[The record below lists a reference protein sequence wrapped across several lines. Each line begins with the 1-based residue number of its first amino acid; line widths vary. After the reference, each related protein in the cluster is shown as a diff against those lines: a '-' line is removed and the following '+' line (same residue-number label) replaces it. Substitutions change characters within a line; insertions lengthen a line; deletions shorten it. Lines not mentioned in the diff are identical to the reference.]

1 MVAAALDDQ
10 KTSRHRNRLP
20 TEPQRTTGKCM
31 LSLED
36 KVMTS
41 HCVGET
47 LSYTCLV
54 SSRVFYRGRVNKH
67 EVLQDIGVHDEP
79 QVSLECRLHFLI
91 LKVEQNY
98 ILKVHAMPNTL
109 LNFKVP
115 PLSSHKLW
123 MK

>member
-98 ILKVHAMPNTL
+98 ILKVHAMPNTI
-109 LNFKVP
+109 KR
-115 PLSSHKLW
+115 
-123 MK
+123 